1 MYKFELPGRR
11 PRERAK
17 MDVLKEDMR
26 GVGVIEEDEE
36 EANDFTVA
44 TPEGRAGRKRN
55 CIS

>member
-1 MYKFELPGRR
+1 
-11 PRERAK
+11 